1 MDFSQLYQQYGGLR
15 EPGYTLTVDGAELT
29 PGRDARLLGLA
40 CELTCSLRA
49 GFLWLEAALDPD
61 GEQGGAWLDAFQLG
75 AVCALSL
82 GYGAARTEVFRGFVY
97 DVSRSD
103 PLRGGDVGLEAVC
116 LDARGA
122 LMLSSRAD
130 AGAGRTLSQ
139 LVGGI
144 LEQSC
149 CTRLAGT
156 RTVADPPEGWDL
168 PARRLGESDYEV
180 VCAAARL
187 LCYEFYAFADGLYF
201 GPPRPDSSPC
211 LSFDGPNGL
220 IELRRRRTL
229 AGQCAAVAVSG
240 ADGRGQRVY
249 ARHSRARDSGFGA
262 GQMAQA
268 LSLDLHQPVDAV
280 RTMAQA
286 QYLAQARMEERQR
299 RTGGVSG
306 RCAGLPELR
315 PGRFVALSGLD
326 RETNGPYYVRT
337 VRHTLDEQGFETFFE
352 AEE

>member
-1 MDFSQLYQQYGGLR
+1 MDFSRLYQQYGGLR
-15 EPGYTLTVDGAELT
+15 EPGYTLAVDGAELA
-29 PGRDARLLGLA
+29 PGRDARLLGLT
-40 CELTCSLRA
+40 CELTCALPA
-49 GFLWLEAALDPD
+49 GSLWLEAALDPG
-61 GEQGGAWLDAFQLG
+61 GERGAAWLDAFQLG

-82 GYGAARTEVFRGFVY
+82 GYGSARTQVFRGLVY
-97 DVSRSD
+97 EVGRSG
-103 PLRGGDVGLEAVC
+103 PLRGGDVGLEVLC

-156 RTVADPPEGWDL
+156 RTVEGPPEDWDL

-211 LSFDGPNGL
+211 VTFDGPNGL

-240 ADGRGQRVY
+240 ADDRGQRVY
-249 ARHSRARDSGFGA
+249 ARHPRARDSGFGA

-268 LSLDLHQPVDAV
+268 LSLDLHRPVEAV
-280 RTMAQA
+280 LTMAQA

-299 RTGGVSG
+299 RAGGVSG

-326 RETNGPYYVRT
+326 GAADGSYYLRT
-337 VRHTLDEQGFETFFE
+337 VRHTLDERGFETAFE
-352 AEE
+352 GED